1 MIPSRTSQIT
11 KLAYKES
18 FVPVKYTILILKSA
32 SPGFNALPAFISY
45 SEGESKKLVG
55 LPDSTEIPKETT
67 QCKFQAPAQPTT
79 VFPTT
84 AGYAVS
90 PWAQR
95 I

>member
-1 MIPSRTSQIT
+1 MIPSITSQIT
-11 KLAYKES
+11 KLAYES

-45 SEGESKKLVG
+45 SEGESKKLG

-67 QCKFQAPAQPTT
+67 QSKFQAPAQPTT